1 MRSIDPTCAPN
12 IFDKDNPAF
21 RDLHFTMDLLYR
33 QLRAE
38 GVGAEKHSAEPFTEG
53 DENKLWELGIMG
65 AHSPT
70 SLLRAVFFYNV
81 KNICLRGGE
90 EHRNLKLSQLKR
102 TQKRYMYTENVSK
115 NRQGGISQLK
125 LKSKSVKIL
134 ENHDIGDRCHCTLLD
149 LYISKLPAE
158 AKSMDLF
165 YAWSLEH
172 AKRDDNVWYYKQPIG
187 RNKLSKMVRKM
198 CTLAKIPGH
207 HTSHSLYATGATAL
221 YTAGVPEKI
230 IQERTGHQS
239 IECLRMYEHT
249 NEKQQLAVSKVL
261 SFSTEINFQ
270 SEIERLEAQC
280 SNTVPSLMPNAVA
293 TLGNPMTFN
302 NCQVNISSNNGP
314 SAPVNFS
321 S

>member
-165 YAWSLEH
+165 YA
-172 AKRDDNVWYYKQPIG
+172 
-187 RNKLSKMVRKM
+187 
-198 CTLAKIPGH
+198 
-207 HTSHSLYATGATAL
+207 
-221 YTAGVPEKI
+221 
-230 IQERTGHQS
+230 
-239 IECLRMYEHT
+239 
-249 NEKQQLAVSKVL
+249 
-261 SFSTEINFQ
+261 
-270 SEIERLEAQC
+270 
-280 SNTVPSLMPNAVA
+280 
-293 TLGNPMTFN
+293 
-302 NCQVNISSNNGP
+302 
-314 SAPVNFS
+314 
-321 S
+321 